1 MKKILTILSMCT
13 VMLVGEQVKIIA
25 DKFDANEKKGITI
38 FLGNVKITKGNDE
51 LNASKVTVFTDKNR
65 NPYRYEAEGDVS
77 FYIDLK
83 ENNATYKGD
92 AGKVIYFPNK
102 KKYQFYT
109 NVHLYQL
116 GTDRKIFGD
125 EVKLNALDG
134 NAQAIGREKAP
145 VIMIFNV
152 EEKEEK

>member
-1 MKKILTILSMCT
+1 MKKILTILSVCT
-13 VMLVGEQVKIIA
+13 VMLIGEQVKIIA
-25 DKFDANEKKGITI
+25 DKFDGNEKKGITV
-38 FLGNVKITKGNDE
+38 FQGHVKITKGNDE

-65 NPYRYEAEGDVS
+65 SPYRYEAEGEVS

-102 KKYQFYT
+102 KKYQFYK

-116 GTDRKIFGD
+116 GTDRKIFGE
-125 EVKLNALDG
+125 EVKLDALDG
-134 NAQAIGREKAP
+134 NAQAIGKEKAP
-145 VIMIFNV
+145 VIIIFNV
-152 EEKEEK
+152 EEKK